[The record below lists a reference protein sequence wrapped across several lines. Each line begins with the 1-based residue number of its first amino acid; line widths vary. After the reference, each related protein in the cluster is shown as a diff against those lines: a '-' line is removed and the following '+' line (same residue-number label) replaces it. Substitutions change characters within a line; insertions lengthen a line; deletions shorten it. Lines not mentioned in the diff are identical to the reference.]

1 MLKFVSKNAWL
12 LGAAAAVCVLLVAS
26 VNQLTAPKIAEQVE
40 LDKLKLLQEVLPA
53 GAASAEL
60 LQDCLVLEQ
69 PEVLFQKQSKTYRWR
84 QQGDIGAYV
93 IETTAPDGYSGN
105 IQLLAAITPDGTVLG
120 VRTLSHK
127 ETPGLGDKIE
137 MRKANWMDSFRQQQ
151 VQSAEDKR
159 FAVKKD
165 GGQFDQFTGAT
176 ITPRAV
182 VAAVKRTALY
192 LKQHPELA
200 EAPSNCSSQ

>member
-1 MLKFVSKNAWL
+1 MLKFVSKNALL

-26 VNQLTAPKIAEQVE
+26 VNQLTAPKIAKQVE

>member
-1 MLKFVSKNAWL
+1 MLKFVSKNALL
-12 LGAAAAVCVLLVAS
+12 LGVAAAVCVLLVAS
-26 VNQLTAPKIAEQVE
+26 VNELTAPKIARQIE
-40 LDKLKLLQEVLPA
+40 LDKLKLLQEVLPP

-60 LQDCLVLEQ
+60 LQDCLILEQ
-69 PEVLFQKQSKTYRWR
+69 PEVFFQKQSKTYRWR
-84 QQGDIGAYV
+84 QNGGIGAYV
-93 IETTAPDGYSGN
+93 VETTAPDGYSGN

-137 MRKANWMDSFRQQQ
+137 MRKGNWMDSFSQQQ
-151 VQSAEDKR
+151 VAGPEDKR

-200 EAPSNCSSQ
+200 EAPANCQSQ